1 MAGLAILAGGGRL
14 PILIA
19 ESLRS
24 RGEAVHIVAIRG
36 EADAAI
42 ADYPHTWVGWAQLG
56 RTLRTIRTYGD
67 GRVVIAGGVSRPN
80 LASLRPDFGLIRHA
94 PAIAR
99 ILAAGGDNAVLTR
112 VIAFFEAQGIC
123 VLGVQDVAPDLVA
136 ITTPSGLQTAVN
148 NDADCALAFD
158 ILARLSDLDVGQGI
172 VVSAGRILAIEGVDG
187 TDRML
192 ARLAQS
198 FGGLGQGS
206 DGVLVKAP
214 KTGQELR
221 IDMPTI
227 GPKTI
232 TGVAAAGL
240 TGVTVAAGHA
250 LILERADVV
259 RRANEHHIALKVFPM
274 PAALISE
281 TTPRIALNIR
291 QLGRITPTPAD
302 LTDVATGLDIIIR
315 LAAFKTGAA
324 TAVVR
329 RHVLAVA
336 ANETSE
342 NFTGRV
348 AGLRQW
354 GMQRLTTAWGALS
367 VRLETDDDAAALVRL
382 FPLVTAARMAGVA
395 FIDVRR
401 HTRSLPSDVIR
412 TVDTAGLF
420 LVEARHR

>member
-1 MAGLAILAGGGRL
+1 
-14 PILIA
+14 
-19 ESLRS
+19 
-24 RGEAVHIVAIRG
+24 
-36 EADAAI
+36 
-42 ADYPHTWVGWAQLG
+42 
-56 RTLRTIRTYGD
+56 
-67 GRVVIAGGVSRPN
+67 
-80 LASLRPDFGLIRHA
+80 
-94 PAIAR
+94 
-99 ILAAGGDNAVLTR
+99 
-112 VIAFFEAQGIC
+112 
-123 VLGVQDVAPDLVA
+123 
-136 ITTPSGLQTAVN
+136 
-148 NDADCALAFD
+148 
-158 ILARLSDLDVGQGI
+158 
-172 VVSAGRILAIEGVDG
+172 
-187 TDRML
+187 
-192 ARLAQS
+192 
-198 FGGLGQGS
+198 
-206 DGVLVKAP
+206 
-214 KTGQELR
+214 
-221 IDMPTI
+221 
-227 GPKTI
+227 
-232 TGVAAAGL
+232 
-240 TGVTVAAGHA
+240 VTVAAGHA

-302 LTDVATGLDIIIR
+302 LTDVATGLDIITR

-395 FIDVRR
+395 FIDVRL

-412 TVDTAGLF
+412 TADTAGLF